1 MFAKTLKIPDKQK
14 NVVLLP
20 CKCTPFEVQKDY
32 IYRVKGLHLNSKRTP
47 FEKPIYNPLIF
58 NAFKNRDPLHFYQYF
73 NTLHSIF
80 NTLTPNSQCIIFR
93 ISMHYFQILKAYHS
107 PPYGGGAG
115 GGAFPGFVGLL
126 SLTTLP

>member
-32 IYRVKGLHLNSKRTP
+32 IYWVKGLHLNSKRTP

-58 NAFKNRDPLHFYQYF
+58 NAFK
-73 NTLHSIF
+73 IEV
-80 NTLTPNSQCIIFR
+80 QCIFIN
-93 ISMHYFQILKAYHS
+93 ISTHCIRFSTH
-107 PPYGGGAG
+107 
-115 GGAFPGFVGLL
+115 
-126 SLTTLP
+126 